1 MLPPFSRLLSQIV
14 AIWILLVPV
23 ACSKDTPKPTLLVFA
38 AASTAEPLS
47 ELAARFGRERSIDVR
62 LSFGASSD
70 LARQIKAGAPADVF
84 LSADNA
90 QMDELSR
97 QGLIDP
103 AQRFELLSNQLA
115 VIVPASS
122 RLSFNSAAAL
132 AEVPRIA
139 LADPAAVPAGV
150 YAKRWFQQQG
160 IWERIEPKVVPTLD
174 VRAALT
180 AVENEAVSVGVVYR
194 SDAQQ
199 SKKVRVALVVP
210 QEVGPKIVYP
220 VAKLSRSTQPAAS
233 QFVQFLRSSAAR
245 DVFSE
250 AGFIFLPPK
259 T

>member
-1 MLPPFSRLLSQIV
+1 MLRQFSRLLSQILAV
-14 AIWILLVPV
+14 FLILLPPV
-23 ACSKDTPKPTLLVFA
+23 GCSKEIAKPTLLVFA

-47 ELAARFGRERSIDVR
+47 QLAARFGWEKSVDVR

-103 AQRFELLSNQLA
+103 SQRFALLGNQLA

-122 RLSFNSAAAL
+122 RLSFNSPAEL

-150 YAKRWFQQQG
+150 YSKQWFQQQG
-160 IWERIEPKVVPTLD
+160 IWERIEPKVVPTVD

-180 AVENEAVSVGVVYR
+180 AVEKEAVSVGIVYR

-199 SKKVRVALVVP
+199 SKKVRVALLVP
-210 QEVGPKIVYP
+210 QEAGPKIVYP
-220 VAKLSRSTQPAAS
+220 VAKLRRSTQPAAE
-233 QFVQFLRSSAAR
+233 QFVQFLRSDAAR

-250 AGFIFLPPK
+250 AGFVFLR
-259 T
+259 

>member
-47 ELAARFGRERSIDVR
+47 ELATRFGRERSIDVR

-103 AQRFELLSNQLA
+103 AQCFELLSNQLA

-122 RLSFNSAAAL
+122 RLSFNSAASL
-132 AEVPRIA
+132 AEVPLSA
-139 LADPAAVPAGV
+139 LADPAGDPAC
-150 YAKRWFQQQG
+150 
-160 IWERIEPKVVPTLD
+160 
-174 VRAALT
+174 
-180 AVENEAVSVGVVYR
+180 
-194 SDAQQ
+194 
-199 SKKVRVALVVP
+199 
-210 QEVGPKIVYP
+210 
-220 VAKLSRSTQPAAS
+220 
-233 QFVQFLRSSAAR
+233 SSGGLAP
-245 DVFSE
+245 
-250 AGFIFLPPK
+250 LPPFS
-259 T
+259 

>member
-1 MLPPFSRLLSQIV
+1 MLPPFSRLLSQIAAV
-14 AIWILLVPV
+14 WILALPG
-23 ACSKDTPKPTLLVFA
+23 ACSKGGSKPTLLVFA
-38 AASTAEPLS
+38 AASTADPLS

-103 AQRFELLSNQLA
+103 AQRFELLGNQLA

-122 RLSFNSAAAL
+122 KLSFHSAAEL

-150 YAKRWFQQQG
+150 YAKQWFQQQG
-160 IWERIEPKVVPTLD
+160 IWERIEPKVVPTVD

-180 AVENEAVSVGVVYR
+180 AVEKEAVSVGIVYQ

-210 QEVGPKIVYP
+210 QAAGPKIVYP
-220 VAKLSRSTQPAAS
+220 VARLSRSTQPAGT
-233 QFVQFLRSSAAR
+233 QFVQFLRSRAAR

-250 AGFIFLPPK
+250 AGFVFLPPK
-259 T
+259 N